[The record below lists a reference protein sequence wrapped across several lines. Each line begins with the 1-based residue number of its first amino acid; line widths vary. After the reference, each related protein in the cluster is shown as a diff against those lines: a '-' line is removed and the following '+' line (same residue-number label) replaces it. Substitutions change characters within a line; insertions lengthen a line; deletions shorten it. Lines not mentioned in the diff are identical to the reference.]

1 MYEYIKGELIEVSPT
16 FAVVDCNGI
25 GYRINISVN
34 TYSEISSKKNILL
47 YIYQV
52 VREDALLLYG
62 FAKKEERSMFKLL
75 ISVSGIGSNTAIVML
90 SSLTVDEVS
99 SAINTDNVGVIKSV
113 KGIGLKT
120 AQKVIIEL
128 KDKIS
133 VSSASSLIFASNSIK
148 DEALMALVT
157 LGYNKVLAGKVLD
170 KLIASSRITT
180 VEELIKM
187 AFKHL

>member
-16 FAVVDCNGI
+16 FAVVDCGGI
-25 GYRINISVN
+25 GYKINISVN
-34 TYSEISSKKNILL
+34 TYSEISSQKDTLL

-52 VREDALLLYG
+52 VRDDALLLYG

>member
-133 VSSASSLIFASNSIK
+133 VSAASDLIFTSNGIK
-148 DEALMALVT
+148 DEALMALLT

-170 KLIASSRITT
+170 KLIASSKITT

>member
-1 MYEYIKGELIEVSPT
+1 MYEYIKGELIEANPT
-16 FAVVDCNGI
+16 FAVVDCGGI
-25 GYRINISVN
+25 GYKINISVN
-34 TYSEISSKKNILL
+34 TYSEISSQKDVLL

-62 FAKKEERSMFKLL
+62 FANKEERSMFKLL

-133 VSSASSLIFASNSIK
+133 VSSASDLIFESNSIK
-148 DEALMALVT
+148 DEALLALVT
-157 LGYNKVLAGKVLD
+157 LGYNKTLAGKVLD
-170 KLIASSRITT
+170 KLISNSKIST